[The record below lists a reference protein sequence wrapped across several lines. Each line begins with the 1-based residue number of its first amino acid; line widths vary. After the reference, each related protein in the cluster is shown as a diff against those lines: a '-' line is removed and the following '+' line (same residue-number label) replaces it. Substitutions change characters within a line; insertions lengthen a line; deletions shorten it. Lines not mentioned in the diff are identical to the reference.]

1 MLFVPLLIGDTG
13 AIFAALGNISL
24 ARLVFIESERGFERK
39 LASNFTSFGGIL
51 SAPLAFLVSM
61 ILEVDCDSMICDW
74 FQN

>member
-1 MLFVPLLIGDTG
+1 MLFVPLLIGDTS
-13 AIFAALGNISL
+13 AIFAALGNIPL
-24 ARLVFIESERGFERK
+24 ARLVFIESERGLERK

-51 SAPLAFLVSM
+51 SAPLVSM